1 VDDITVTP
9 QAQALIVRW
18 PRGGFVW
25 NRPVAVTVERD
36 GSRES
41 MYVPDVTRWVQAG
54 MLVVGLA
61 FLIMGWAVSA
71 RRNRRQG
78 EVGS

>member
-1 VDDITVTP
+1 VGEIIVTP
-9 QAQALIVRW
+9 QSQALIVRW
-18 PRGGFVW
+18 PRGGFIW

-54 MLVVGLA
+54 VLAVGLA
-61 FLIMGWAVSA
+61 FLIIGWAVSA
-71 RRNRRQG
+71 RISRR
-78 EVGS
+78 